1 MVAGARPRLL
11 DGLWP
16 EYNHHDNH
24 TGRLITSLTAQPR
37 RGTIYAAKAIVL
49 TSLTLITSFIAFFVG
64 QALLS
69 GHGVSASLFHSVT
82 IPLNA
87 NVSCPQGPGPGG
99 GGRGLPPGCKVVF
112 SGVDVISPSTVLM
125 AIIGCA
131 LSRSA
136 SATRKPWFSDMA
148 ADPVLPDGV
157 AVREVTAEA
166 DLSEI
171 AAMESEVW
179 AEDWSWLA
187 DDLITRIAS
196 APADTAVFA
205 VSDEAGLWGG
215 STLAAWRR
223 RGIYRA
229 LVAIRAQRAAARG
242 VRYLEVDASEASAPI
257 LRQLGFRAATTPYVW
272 APPNL

>member
-1 MVAGARPRLL
+1 VIDDEVLLCAYDEQLRGFANVGRPGITVERDGPVIRVAGSFRGFVTGPRDLGVTGADLDALIARQRDFFAARGQVVEWKTRGHDLPADLVTRLSAA
-11 DGLWP
+11 GFVP
-16 EYNHHDNH
+16 ED
-24 TGRLITSLTAQPR
+24 SE
-37 RGTIYAAKAIVL
+37 
-49 TSLTLITSFIAFFVG
+49 
-64 QALLS
+64 
-69 GHGVSASLFHSVT
+69 
-82 IPLNA
+82 
-87 NVSCPQGPGPGG
+87 
-99 GGRGLPPGCKVVF
+99 
-112 SGVDVISPSTVLM
+112 TVL
-125 AIIGCA
+125 IGVA
-131 LSRSA
+131 
-136 SATRKPWFSDMA
+136 SDMA

-205 VSDEAGLWGG
+205 VSDEATGRVVSAAWLVFYPGTEFAGLWGG

-257 LRQLGFRAATTPYVW
+257 LRQLGFRAVTTTTPYVW
-272 APPNL
+272 APPDF